1 MCTATV
7 LLANCQLLTEQ
18 TTPPLQPPSP
28 IEKVYFFSFY
38 SVCVWL
44 FSQFISTKILDFF
57 SFFFLFFVYNSFFL
71 VLFQLGL
78 KKIFW
83 ALLWIRII
91 YAYFNTEP
99 INVRPL
105 GNNFFSREITNKN
118 RMRDNKKFTLNSSTE
133 SIGAII
139 LPLGKIN

>member
-1 MCTATV
+1 M
-7 LLANCQLLTEQ
+7 
-18 TTPPLQPPSP
+18 
-28 IEKVYFFSFY
+28 
-38 SVCVWL
+38 
-44 FSQFISTKILDFF
+44 
-57 SFFFLFFVYNSFFL
+57 
-71 VLFQLGL
+71 LFQLGL

-83 ALLWIRII
+83 ALLRIRII

-118 RMRDNKKFTLNSSTE
+118 RMRDSKKFTLNSSTE
-133 SIGAII
+133 SIGPII